1 MTIRNRIETKLR
13 EALTPTR
20 LEVVDDSAR
29 HVGHAGANPE
39 GESHFRVQVVSA
51 AFAGK
56 SRVDRQRMVY
66 QVLAEELRERVHAL
80 ALSALTPDED
90 NQSAR

>member
-90 NQSAR
+90 NHRA